1 MSKSPATND
10 FGVPLPT
17 VESYSHGSV
26 ADQVLAETA
35 DETSMMSSLET
46 GKPVQVGGETVVPV
60 QIDNPGAT
68 SGISNATVDLYSE
81 LSQEHANSSFD
92 DQVGVS
98 AYEQEGGAKRKK
110 GRKSRKSKRKSA
122 RKPKRKTARKSKRKS
137 ARKPKR
143 KSRKTRK
150 SRK

>member
-1 MSKSPATND
+1 MSESPATNE

-17 VESYSHGSV
+17 ESYSNGSSV

-68 SGISNATVDLYSE
+68 EGISNATVDLYSE

>member
-1 MSKSPATND
+1 MSESPAINND
-10 FGVPLPT
+10 GIPLPT
-17 VESYSHGSV
+17 GSGNGSV

-46 GKPVQVGGETVVPV
+46 GNPVQVGGETVVPV
-60 QIDNPGAT
+60 QVDNPGAT
-68 SGISNATVDLYSE
+68 EGISNATVDLYSE
-81 LSQEHANSSFD
+81 LSQENANSTFD
-92 DQVGVS
+92 NQVGVS

-143 KSRKTRK
+143 KSRKMRK